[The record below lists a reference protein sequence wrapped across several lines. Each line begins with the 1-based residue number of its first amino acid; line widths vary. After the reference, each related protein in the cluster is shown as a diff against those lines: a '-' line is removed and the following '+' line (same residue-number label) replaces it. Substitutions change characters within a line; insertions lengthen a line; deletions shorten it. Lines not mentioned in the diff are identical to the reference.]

1 MRGVRQRMAGADWKA
16 AMADGDDFAA
26 ARTDAVEYPITAM
39 DDSSH
44 IAVREFLSKENEN
57 A

>member
-1 MRGVRQRMAGADWKA
+1 MDRADMKTRMADR
-16 AMADGDDFAA
+16 DDFAA
-26 ARTDAVEYPITAM
+26 ARTDAVEYPIAAM
-39 DDSSH
+39 DDFAH

>member
-1 MRGVRQRMAGADWKA
+1 MKGTLQRMKGADRKA
-16 AMADGDDFAA
+16 AMANGDDFAA
-26 ARTDAVEYPITAM
+26 ARTDAVEYPIAAM
-39 DDSSH
+39 DDFAH